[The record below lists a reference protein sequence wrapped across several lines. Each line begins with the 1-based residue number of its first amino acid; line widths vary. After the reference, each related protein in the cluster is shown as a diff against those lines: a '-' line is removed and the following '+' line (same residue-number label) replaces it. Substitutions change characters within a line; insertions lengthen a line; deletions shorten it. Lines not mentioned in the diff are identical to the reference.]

1 MPWPPPLCVAQG
13 LVCEGMG
20 GGGGEGGGLGG
31 AVSQVS
37 SSCPS
42 GGLRLRGLGEAQP
55 SVLRTAGPKGK
66 PVSVFRG
73 LGRGCGKVPSKMPTA
88 EVEESADGGA
98 GGPTDPQSKRGGE
111 LGERGLSGEE
121 DFLPSRGSRV

>member
-1 MPWPPPLCVAQG
+1 M
-13 LVCEGMG
+13 
-20 GGGGEGGGLGG
+20 LGG

-55 SVLRTAGPKGK
+55 SVLRTAGSKGK
-66 PVSVFRG
+66 PVGVSRG

-88 EVEESADGGA
+88 EVEESADRGA
-98 GGPTDPQSKRGGE
+98 GGPTDPQNKRGGE